1 MLYFMKLKVTVVA
14 TTRRS
19 CYYSEAIVVRFPE
32 VDIMV
37 EVKCPVCGNIVSL
50 PSDIVAGE
58 LVEHDCGVTL
68 EVVLEEGKVKLKPFE
83 GVGEDWGE

>member
-1 MLYFMKLKVTVVA
+1 
-14 TTRRS
+14 
-19 CYYSEAIVVRFPE
+19 
-32 VDIMV
+32 MV